1 MERTPSEYDP
11 ASVIQNS
18 GEARPYGETTVLETF
33 QFPCLPSRV
42 LSYIQANP
50 TDSTIYLISHH
61 FLKSEL
67 CPGGSVSK
75 FQFIDWKSSKFRL
88 ESKKLKRTTCKIE
101 KTTKIIELKTKN
113 RLKN

>member
-75 FQFIDWKSSKFRL
+75 FQFIDWKSSKFRRS
-88 ESKKLKRTTCKIE
+88 EERRVGKVCST
-101 KTTKIIELKTKN
+101 
-113 RLKN
+113 